1 MLLKVGSK
9 GDDVKKVQA
18 KLGLTADG
26 VFGAGTSKAVK
37 DWQKANGL
45 AADGIVGDGTWSKMF
60 AVIAA
65 RDETGNLVDD
75 DGNPIE
81 INSADDDLAIE
92 TASPAVSAP
101 APVATVQGLKLEKL
115 KGKVPDGVIA
125 QIPECAAKFQINT
138 PLRLAHFLAQCG
150 HESAGFKAT
159 QENLNYSADGLN
171 KIFTKYFRTV
181 NAASYARQPEKIAS
195 RVYANRMGN
204 GDEASKEG
212 YKYRGRGYIQLTG
225 KSNYAAFDAAVS
237 EDVLSNPDLVSS
249 KYPLLSAA
257 WYWNSRSLNNTADQG
272 ANDAAVT
279 AVTKKV
285 NGGTIGLADRIKHFK
300 EYYALLA

>member
-1 MLLKVGSK
+1 MLLKIGSNNEN
-9 GDDVKKVQA
+9 VKAVQA

-26 VFGAGTSKAVK
+26 VFGPGTAEAVK
-37 DWQKANGL
+37 KWQAANGL
-45 AADGIVGDGTWSKMF
+45 MADGVVGDGTWSKMF

-65 RDETGNLVDD
+65 RDQDGNLLDE
-75 DGNPIE
+75 DGNPVE
-81 INSADDDLAIE
+81 IDSADDKV
-92 TASPAVSAP
+92 VSSGTVT
-101 APVATVQGLKLEKL
+101 VANIAGLKLEKL
-115 KGKVPDGVIA
+115 KGHVPDAVIA
-125 QIPECAAKFQINT
+125 QIPDCATKFQINT

-171 KIFTKYFRTV
+171 KIFGKYFSDV

-204 GDEASKEG
+204 GNEASKEG

-225 KSNYAAFDAAVS
+225 KDNYSAFDKTVD
-237 EDVLSNPDLVSS
+237 EDILSNPDLVAS

-257 WYWNSRSLNNTADQG
+257 WFWNSRSLNNSADKG
-272 ANDAAVT
+272 SSDAAVT
-279 AVTKKV
+279 EITKKV

>member
-9 GDDVKKVQA
+9 GDDVKKVQE

-65 RDETGNLVDD
+65 RDERGNIVDD

-81 INSADDDLAIE
+81 INSADDDLAVE
-92 TASPAVSAP
+92 TASPAVS

-204 GDEASKEG
+204 GDEASKDG

-225 KSNYAAFDAAVS
+225 KSNYSAFNASVD
-237 EDVLSNPDLVSS
+237 EDVASNPDLVSS
-249 KYPLLSAA
+249 KYALLSAA

-272 ANDAAVT
+272 ANDGAVT

>member
-1 MLLKVGSK
+1 MLLKIGSNNENVK
-9 GDDVKKVQA
+9 AVQTKLGVPADGAFGPGTAEAVKKWQA
-18 KLGLTADG
+18 ANGLTADG
-26 VFGAGTSKAVK
+26 R
-37 DWQKANGL
+37 
-45 AADGIVGDGTWSKMF
+45 VGDGTWSKMF

-65 RDETGNLVDD
+65 RDQDGNLLDE
-75 DGNPIE
+75 DGNPVE
-81 INSADDDLAIE
+81 IDSADDKI
-92 TASPAVSAP
+92 VSTGTVTIAN
-101 APVATVQGLKLEKL
+101 VAGLKLDKL
-115 KGKVPDGVIA
+115 KGYVPDAVIV
-125 QIPECAAKFQINT
+125 QIPDCAIKFQIHT

-171 KIFTKYFRTV
+171 RIFGKYFRDV

-204 GDEASKEG
+204 GNEASKEG

-225 KSNYAAFDAAVS
+225 KDNYNAFDKTVD
-237 EDVLSNPDLVSS
+237 EDIISNPDLVAT

-257 WYWNSRSLNNTADQG
+257 WFWNSRSLNSSADAG
-272 ANDAAVT
+272 ATDTAVT
-279 AVTKKV
+279 VITKKV